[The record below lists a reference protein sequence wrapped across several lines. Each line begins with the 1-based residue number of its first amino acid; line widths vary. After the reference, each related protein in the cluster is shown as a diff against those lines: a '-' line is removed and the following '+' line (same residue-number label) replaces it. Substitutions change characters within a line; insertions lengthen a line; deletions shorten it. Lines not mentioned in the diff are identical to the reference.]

1 MELEF
6 HENRFNDS
14 HTLHNGVNELT
25 DWFWRKSVL
34 WKPYFTLFGKGNE
47 NLRESNVCPGATSRI
62 FRSSR
67 LQFVPSFERLD

>member
-34 WKPYFTLFGKGNE
+34 WKPYFTLFGKGNA
-47 NLRESNVCPGATSRI
+47 NLRESNVLAQHREY
-62 FRSSR
+62 
-67 LQFVPSFERLD
+67 FEALDYNSYQVLKG